1 MKQRIIN
8 SNEVKILSLQPFVN
22 AALEIA
28 EEGNA
33 ADQMAYSVSE
43 NINFYDL
50 IKLVDMDIHGPAHY
64 YYKGSLTTPTCN
76 EVVNWL
82 VMENTIEISEHQVRY
97 HNHINI
103 KLALWMPTAPHAWF
117 SI

>member
-1 MKQRIIN
+1 M
-8 SNEVKILSLQPFVN
+8 
-22 AALEIA
+22 EIA
-28 EEGNA
+28 EEGDA
-33 ADQMAYSVSE
+33 ADQMAHSVSE
-43 NINFYDL
+43 SINFYNL
-50 IKLVDMDIHGPAHY
+50 IKLVDMEINGPAHY